1 MDKNNKGELVMSK
14 EKSTISHY
22 DMVEMYDRNK
32 KNLFDFLDF
41 ATRNQADITIRINAD
56 GTVNFQVVEKTT
68 KKIHWKSLSQLKENI
83 RYEEAENER

>member
-1 MDKNNKGELVMSK
+1 MSK

-41 ATRNQADITIRINAD
+41 AIRNQADITIRINAD

-68 KKIHWKSLSQLKENI
+68 KKIYWKSLSQLKENI

>member
-1 MDKNNKGELVMSK
+1 MSK

>member
-1 MDKNNKGELVMSK
+1 MSK

-41 ATRNQADITIRINAD
+41 ATRNQAEMTIRISSD
-56 GTVNFQVVEKTT
+56 GTVCLQVIEKTS
-68 KKIHWKSLSQLKENI
+68 KKFYWKSLTQQKESI
-83 RYEEAENER
+83 KYEEAENER